1 MKPLQSWSPDYL
13 HKLYKH
19 QVDKLAHGELNL
31 KQKEVQERKIEALYR
46 LGTHQDMKAV
56 WEKLLSKDA
65 DMIVYPVDKELAL
78 VGGILEQIWINPFG
92 EPQVRPSDKKQL
104 GEIAEKIKELQRLI
118 NKSKEAS
125 YEDKQILKTILHKR
139 NIEYRNQH
147 GEQIGSQSP
156 NYFKFI
162 DINANAELSQI
173 ALDEHMPWRKRSP
186 LAELSQ
192 IALDEHMPWRDRYP
206 LQRLGWW
213 TREAMTLQLTDILGY
228 YSERMGDY
236 SKTYK
241 DHYAKDTSQLSRG
254 LSWLMNQIYGKDL
267 DDYVA
272 RIINAIL
279 DVDSW
284 DKDKVRKNRTYEKA
298 K

>member
-19 QVDKLAHGELNL
+19 EVDKLAHGELNL
-31 KQKEVQERKIEALYR
+31 KQKEVQERKNEALYR

-78 VGGILEQIWINPFG
+78 VVGILEQIWINPFG
-92 EPQVRPSDKKQL
+92 EPQVRPSDKDEQL

-125 YEDKQILKTILHKR
+125 YEDGQILETILHKR

-162 DINANAELSQI
+162 DINAN
-173 ALDEHMPWRKRSP
+173 
-186 LAELSQ
+186 AELSQ

-267 DDYVA
+267 DEYVA

>member
-19 QVDKLAHGELNL
+19 EVDKLTHGELNL

-46 LGTHQDMKAV
+46 LGTYPDMKAV

-92 EPQVRPSDKKQL
+92 EPQVRPSDKDEQL

-125 YEDKQILKTILHKR
+125 YEDGQILKTILHKR

-162 DINANAELSQI
+162 DINAN
-173 ALDEHMPWRKRSP
+173 
-186 LAELSQ
+186 AELSQ

>member
-19 QVDKLAHGELNL
+19 EVDKLAHGELNL

-92 EPQVRPSDKKQL
+92 EPQVRPSDKDEKL

-118 NKSKEAS
+118 NKSGEAS
-125 YEDKQILKTILHKR
+125 YEDGQILETILHKR

-162 DINANAELSQI
+162 DINAN
-173 ALDEHMPWRKRSP
+173 
-186 LAELSQ
+186 AELSQ

-267 DDYVA
+267 DEYVA

-284 DKDKVRKNRTYEKA
+284 DKDKARKNRTYEKA